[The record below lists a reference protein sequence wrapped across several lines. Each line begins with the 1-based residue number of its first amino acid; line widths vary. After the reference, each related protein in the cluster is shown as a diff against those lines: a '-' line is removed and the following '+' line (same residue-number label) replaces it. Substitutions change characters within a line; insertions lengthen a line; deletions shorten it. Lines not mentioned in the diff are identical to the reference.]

1 MQKIRGRIRNFK
13 TMLTGNTH
21 RKNQAD
27 IFKAM
32 SRPDFYPHAADKIEQ
47 RDTIISKVFLTGQF
61 AYKIKKPVD
70 LEYLDFTALDSRKHY
85 CEQELILNQRLAP
98 DIYLAVVPITFDNG
112 QYQLDGS
119 GTAIEYAVKMRQLSE
134 RLSMRNLMR
143 RGKLDRESIDALAL
157 KLADFYQ
164 QGADDKKINIF
175 GSWHTIWSNCEE
187 NFRQAEPFVGEII
200 DDHKFQIIRAATRAF
215 MIRRIALFER
225 RVEQQRIRDCH
236 GDLRS
241 GHIYFSDGIQI
252 IDCIE
257 FNDRFRYA
265 DVTSDLAFLA
275 MDIDFEGH
283 PETARKLINDYVDY
297 TKDRE
302 LFILLDFY
310 KCYRAWVR
318 AKVNCFRLQQNNDA
332 DHDTPGRIRKAKRY
346 VDLAYRYAVQFTRPT
361 IWVICGL
368 PASGKSTIAGELA
381 KILKIVVLRSDAVRK
396 ALFGLDPEEPQIE
409 AFEEGIYSK
418 EVSSHTYA
426 KLLLLAQE
434 EVKKGGSVILD
445 ATYTSENQRDGV
457 LCLAKDMDAN
467 IIFVECVAP
476 YQTLKKRLIE
486 REAAVALSDARLQHL
501 KQFRSRFEPL
511 AEIRDELHIRVDTN
525 MPLSE
530 SIGQILAHDHFA
542 TSQQIG
548 ELMKNRL
555 SEKV

>member
-1 MQKIRGRIRNFK
+1 
-13 TMLTGNTH
+13 MLTVDKDT
-21 RKNQAD
+21 RTQSE

-32 SRPDFYPHAADKIEQ
+32 STADFYPHAVEKIEQ
-47 RDTIISKVFLTGQF
+47 RDTIISKVFLTGPY
-61 AYKIKKPVD
+61 AYKIKKPVN
-70 LEYLDFTALDSRKHY
+70 LEYLDFTTLESRKYY
-85 CEQELILNQRLAP
+85 CEQEVILNQRLAQ
-98 DIYLAVVPITFDNG
+98 DVYLGVVPITFEDG
-112 QYQLDGS
+112 KYRLTGS
-119 GTAIEYAVKMRQLSE
+119 GTPTEYAVKMHQLTG

-143 RGKLDRESIDALAL
+143 RGKLDRDSIDALAR
-157 KLADFYQ
+157 KLAEFYQ
-164 QGADDKKINIF
+164 QGASDKQINTF
-175 GSWHTIWSNCEE
+175 GSWQTIWANCEE
-187 NFRQAEPFVGEII
+187 NFRQAKPFVGEII
-200 DDHKFQIIRAATRAF
+200 DERKFQIIRAATRAF
-215 MIRRIALFER
+215 LIRRHALFDR
-225 RVEQQRIRDCH
+225 RVERQKIRDCH

-283 PETARKLINDYVDY
+283 PETARQLVDQYVDY
-297 TKDRE
+297 TQDRE
-302 LFILLDFY
+302 LFVLLDFY
-310 KCYRAWVR
+310 KCYRALVR

-332 DHDTPGRIRKAKRY
+332 DHDTPGSIRKTRRY
-346 VDLAYRYAVQFTRPT
+346 VDLAFRYAVQFTRPT

-381 KILKIVVLRSDAVRK
+381 TILRVAVLRSDVVRK
-396 ALFGLDPEEPQIE
+396 ELFGLDPEAPQIE

-418 EVSSHTYA
+418 EASSHTYA

-445 ATYTSENQRDGV
+445 ATYASEHQRDGV

-467 IIFVECVAP
+467 IIFVECMVP

-486 REAAVALSDARLQHL
+486 REAAVAISDARLQHL
-501 KQFRSRFEPL
+501 KQFRAQFEPL

-525 MPLSE
+525 MPLKQ
-530 SIGQILAHDHFA
+530 SIRQILAHDHFA

-555 SEKV
+555 SEKA

>member
-1 MQKIRGRIRNFK
+1 MVIEY
-13 TMLTGNTH
+13 MLTVDIDS
-21 RKNQAD
+21 RSQSE

-32 SRPDFYPHAADKIEQ
+32 STADFYPHAVEKIEQ
-47 RDTIISKVFLTGQF
+47 RDTIISKVFLTGQY

-70 LEYLDFTALDSRKHY
+70 LEYLDFTTLDSRKHY

-98 DIYLAVVPITFDNG
+98 DVYLAVVPITFDNG
-112 QYQLDGS
+112 QYQLAGS

-143 RGKLDRESIDALAL
+143 RGKLDRESIDALAR
-157 KLADFYQ
+157 KLAEFYR
-164 QGADDKKINIF
+164 QGAYDKQIKPF
-175 GSWHTIWSNCEE
+175 GSWQTIWSNCEE

-200 DDHKFQIIRAATRAF
+200 DDHKFQIIRAVTRAF
-215 MIRRIALFER
+215 LIRRIALFER
-225 RVEQQRIRDCH
+225 RLEQHRIRDCH

-275 MDIDFEGH
+275 MDIDFEGY
-283 PETARKLINDYVDY
+283 PEIARQLVDDYVDY

-302 LFILLDFY
+302 LFVLLDFY

-318 AKVNCFRLQQNNDA
+318 AKVNGFRLQENNDA
-332 DHDTPGRIRKAKRY
+332 DHDTPGIIRKTKRY
-346 VDLAYRYAVQFTRPT
+346 LDLAYRYAVQFTRPT

-381 KILKIVVLRSDAVRK
+381 KILKVVVLQSDVVRK
-396 ALFGLDPEEPQIE
+396 ELFGLNPEAPQIE

-445 ATYTSENQRDGV
+445 ATYASEHQREGV

-467 IIFVECVAP
+467 IIFVECMAP

-486 REAAVALSDARLQHL
+486 REAVVSMSDARLQHQ
-501 KQFRSRFEPL
+501 KRFRARFEPL

-530 SIGQILAHDHFA
+530 SIRQILAHDHFA

-555 SEKV
+555 SEKA